1 MNEKGLSFLGRIA
14 AAFRKAGLQPLLAFG
29 RNALDAVFQIIRI
42 PPLSAGIDGVRLHGF
57 LRHRSILEEFARG
70 AYEPFTRKLFREL
83 LPSAEVFVDAGAH
96 IGLFSVLANRYGNPG
111 LTVYAFEPDPYNR
124 RAFRWN
130 MMLNRCRNVILFRGA
145 VSDKNGMARLLVSDG
160 TIGSSLV
167 LERTKIG
174 GTHFLEVDTFA
185 LDSVLKDTA
194 SKAILVKL
202 DIEGAEIRA
211 LEGMAAALRRT
222 ERMAIICEVNPEAL
236 AAGGRR
242 PMDLVAVLRGAGL
255 EVFFISEAA
264 GGLIPAADYRDAK
277 GNFIAVKN
285 WMIPEDWI
293 RAQPSFD

>member
-1 MNEKGLSFLGRIA
+1 
-14 AAFRKAGLQPLLAFG
+14 
-29 RNALDAVFQIIRI
+29 
-42 PPLSAGIDGVRLHGF
+42 
-57 LRHRSILEEFARG
+57 
-70 AYEPFTRKLFREL
+70 
-83 LPSAEVFVDAGAH
+83 
-96 IGLFSVLANRYGNPG
+96 
-111 LTVYAFEPDPYNR
+111 
-124 RAFRWN
+124 
-130 MMLNRCRNVILFRGA
+130 
-145 VSDKNGMARLLVSDG
+145 
-160 TIGSSLV
+160 
-167 LERTKIG
+167 
-174 GTHFLEVDTFA
+174 VDTFA

-211 LEGMAAALRRT
+211 LEGMAAALHRT